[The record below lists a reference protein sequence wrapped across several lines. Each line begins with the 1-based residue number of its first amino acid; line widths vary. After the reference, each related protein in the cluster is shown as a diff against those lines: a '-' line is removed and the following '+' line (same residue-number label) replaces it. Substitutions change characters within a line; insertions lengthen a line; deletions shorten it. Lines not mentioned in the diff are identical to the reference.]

1 MTKMRRLIDILRRPK
16 PASRAVPLPAA
27 TGVEWLNEALNNMHQ
42 GLCMIDPHR
51 RVVVSNRRY
60 AEIIG
65 IPPEAV
71 KPGMSL
77 RELLEISLSLDHFP
91 GKTVEEVEEQLWSLA
106 RKDGESEAAYQRN
119 GRDILVRHRR
129 TEDNYWVATFE
140 DVTVQRSAEA
150 ALRDSEA
157 RLSATLDAMPDC
169 VKIFD
174 EPGRLIYINP
184 QGMELLQA
192 PNFEALSRPGY
203 IAVPPEY
210 LEGCIATHH
219 RVLAGESCVN
229 YYEVIGLE
237 GRRRHVEAYAV
248 PMRLPDGSPAHLCI
262 SRDITERRQSEEAL
276 RINEERL
283 RLVQDATGLADFE
296 AGADGIAIV
305 SDRLL
310 EQFGMPLGNNRLTF
324 EDILGRVDPRDR
336 QRLKETIEA
345 SLASTEEFQCE
356 FRITRADTG
365 EVRWISSHTK
375 MQRDAEGKAIRSI
388 GAHLDITER
397 KHADEALRDSEV
409 RFRLAAEAAGLGV
422 WDYTSVDQQQ
432 RWSERFREILGLPD
446 DAEPSLSAITQ
457 LVHPEDRTTF
467 LKQLLEIRGD
477 CGEGRFQET
486 YRIHR
491 HSDNAERWVAMNG
504 WKSQGDA
511 DEPER
516 TIIAIRDITD
526 EKTASE
532 RIRWAATHD
541 ALTRLPNRR
550 LFHERLELAI
560 ENARSAGGNV
570 GLLLLDLDHFKQI
583 NDTLGH
589 DVGDLLLKTFAER
602 LKAAV
607 RSCDTV
613 ARLGGDEF
621 AIVLPDI
628 EGSASLEQVAASI
641 FGRLASPLIH
651 EGSILDCKTSVGASL
666 FPKHGKNTDELLK
679 CADVALY
686 STKSNRRGSLTL
698 FHPELLE
705 EVMERNS
712 EILLGKEAVQD
723 DRISPHYQPKVDLV
737 SGEIEGF
744 EALLRWRDSKGIVQP
759 PAKIAAA
766 FDEPDV
772 AAAISDRMLERSI
785 IDMRRWLDDGV
796 GFRSVAFNA
805 SAAEF
810 RRGGFAEGVLE
821 QLEKAGVPPSC
832 LQIEVTETVFL
843 GRGAEY
849 VLTALKILNAE
860 GVKIA
865 LDDFGTGYASLR
877 HLKEFP
883 VEFIKIDQSFVR
895 DMVVDPGDL
904 AIVRAVIN
912 LGQSLGMRVVAEGIE
927 SNEQADRLRQLG
939 CDLGQG
945 FLFSKAVPAEEV
957 PGLLI
962 PSLDATRWHG
972 RLAESFRRPR
982 LVASR
987 Y

>member
-1 MTKMRRLIDILRRPK
+1 MSMLRNIVRTLRGSPKRR
-16 PASRAVPLPAA
+16 RAAPLPAV

-42 GLCMIDPHR
+42 GLCMVDPEGK
-51 RVVVSNRRY
+51 VVVSNRRY
-60 AEIIG
+60 AEIVG

-71 KPGMSL
+71 KPGVAL
-77 RELLEISLSLDHFP
+77 RDLLEISSEMDHFP
-91 GKTVEEVEEQLWSLA
+91 GKSVDEIEQQLWSIVRSEGA
-106 RKDGESEAAYQRN
+106 SEATYKRN
-119 GRDILVRHRR
+119 GRDILSRHQM
-129 TEDNYWVATFE
+129 TEDGYWVATFE
-140 DVTVQRSAEA
+140 DITAKVGAET

-174 EPGRLIYINP
+174 EAGRLVYINP
-184 QGMELLQA
+184 KGMELLQA

-203 IAVPPEY
+203 VAVPPEY
-210 LEGCIATHH
+210 LEGCIDTHR

-229 YYEVIGLE
+229 YYEMVGLE
-237 GRRRHVEAYAV
+237 GRRCHVEAYAV

-262 SRDITERRQSEEAL
+262 SRDITERKTSEEAL
-276 RINEERL
+276 RLSEERL
-283 RLVQDATGLADFE
+283 RLVQEATGLADFE
-296 AGADGIAIV
+296 AGNDGIAVV
-305 SDRLL
+305 SDELL
-310 EQFGMPLGNNRLTF
+310 EQFGMPKGNNRLSF
-324 EDILGRVDPRDR
+324 ENILERVDPRDR
-336 QRLKETIEA
+336 ERLKDAIQS
-345 SLASTEEFQCE
+345 SLASNERFQCE
-356 FRITRADTG
+356 FRIVRADTG
-365 EVRWISSHTK
+365 ETRWISSHTK
-375 MQRDAEGKAIRSI
+375 IKRDAKGLAIRSI
-388 GAHLDITER
+388 GAHVDITER
-397 KHADEALRDSEV
+397 KRADEALRDSEI

-422 WDYTSVDQQQ
+422 WDYDSVDQPQ
-432 RWSERFREILGLPD
+432 RWSERFREILGLPAD
-446 DAEPSLSAITQ
+446 SEPSLSALTQ

-477 CGEGRFQET
+477 CGDGRFQET

-491 HSDNAERWVAMNG
+491 YADQAERWIAMNG
-504 WKSQGDA
+504 WKSQDDA
-511 DEPER
+511 DEPGR

-541 ALTRLPNRR
+541 SLTRLPNRR

-560 ENARSAGGNV
+560 EHARSTGGNV

-602 LKAAV
+602 LKSAV

-628 EGSASLEQVAASI
+628 EGSASLERVADSI
-641 FGRLASPLIH
+641 FGRLSSPLIH

-666 FPKHGKNTDELLK
+666 FPKHARTTDELLK

-686 STKSNRRGSLTL
+686 STKSSRRGTLTL

-712 EILLGKEAVQD
+712 EIQLGKEAVQQ
-723 DRISPHYQPKVDLV
+723 DRISPHYQPKVDLIT
-737 SGEIEGF
+737 GEIEGF
-744 EALLRWRDSKGIVQP
+744 EALLRWRDAKGIVQP
-759 PAKIAAA
+759 PGKIAAA

-785 IDMRRWLDDGV
+785 IDMRRWLDEGV

-810 RRGGFAEGVLE
+810 RRGGFADGVLE
-821 QLEKAGVPPSC
+821 QLEKAGVPPNC

-849 VLTALKILNAE
+849 VLTALKVLNAE

-927 SNEQADRLRQLG
+927 STEQADRLRQLG

-945 FLFSKAVPAEEV
+945 FLFSKAVPAEDV

-962 PSLDATRWHG
+962 PSIDPTKWHG